1 MVSIRERILGHPIK
15 IQTIYDKKNFD
26 IDYWCKKYERG
37 ELTGFQKLIMH
48 YQYVLGI
55 LPKPNSRRF
64 KYSKEYYRALKHM
77 DEISDQTILM
87 FKYDIKTIDDLE
99 NFQSNIETK
108 LNKKLEQRQKLY
120 NKIRR
125 CKDTDLK
132 SKLQTEA
139 KSYSKEIKELRKQM
153 KLCNGIEERSKQM
166 EQTISTIQEK
176 ERGKNRYE
184 RY

>member
-1 MVSIRERILGHPIK
+1 MCS
-15 IQTIYDKKNFD
+15 
-26 IDYWCKKYERG
+26 
-37 ELTGFQKLIMH
+37 LTYATDVAQRSH
-48 YQYVLGI
+48 
-55 LPKPNSRRF
+55 LP
-64 KYSKEYYRALKHM
+64 
-77 DEISDQTILM
+77 
-87 FKYDIKTIDDLE
+87 DL
-99 NFQSNIETK
+99 
-108 LNKKLEQRQKLY
+108 QRQKLY

>member
-1 MVSIRERILGHPIK
+1 MEENEKLNAEVIAVLPNKVK
-15 IQTIYDKKNFD
+15 IS
-26 IDYWCKKYERG
+26 
-37 ELTGFQKLIMH
+37 
-48 YQYVLGI
+48 V
-55 LPKPNSRRF
+55 
-64 KYSKEYYRALKHM
+64 
-77 DEISDQTILM
+77 
-87 FKYDIKTIDDLE
+87 DDLE

>member
-1 MVSIRERILGHPIK
+1 
-15 IQTIYDKKNFD
+15 
-26 IDYWCKKYERG
+26 
-37 ELTGFQKLIMH
+37 
-48 YQYVLGI
+48 
-55 LPKPNSRRF
+55 
-64 KYSKEYYRALKHM
+64 
-77 DEISDQTILM
+77 M

>member
-1 MVSIRERILGHPIK
+1 MALYVSANNANINE
-15 IQTIYDKKNFD
+15 TNIYSMKNL
-26 IDYWCKKYERG
+26 K
-37 ELTGFQKLIMH
+37 
-48 YQYVLGI
+48 VGI
-55 LPKPNSRRF
+55 LSSSTKIELKNRLHQ
-64 KYSKEYYRALKHM
+64 KYN
-77 DEISDQTILM
+77 
-87 FKYDIKTIDDLE
+87 IKTIDDLE